1 MRNLLLIFT
10 EQPTIYLTFTQMIF
24 WKSGLQFFPSESVM
38 LDRVNIVG
46 HGYDLTELQEVD
58 DNSYLN
64 QCSIHL

>member
-1 MRNLLLIFT
+1 
-10 EQPTIYLTFTQMIF
+10 
-24 WKSGLQFFPSESVM
+24 M